1 MFTKICQLNWS
12 KTVGFDFVQ
21 EESLYGSLDRYNN
34 IVDKVLKKFP
44 HLDYKKVYHA
54 GESKDHLCN
63 NL

>member
-1 MFTKICQLNWS
+1 
-12 KTVGFDFVQ
+12 VGFDFVQ